1 MFNVKNIDEMHNK
14 KINCKFYLVISE
26 IEYILAPYL

>member
-1 MFNVKNIDEMHNK
+1 MLVVKKIDEMHNK